1 MNVENILNNNEL
13 KTLFLK
19 SLILGINYG
28 KSDNANYYLENIV
41 KEMSKIPN
49 DNRKINLENK
59 RIYTINLIKS
69 LSKNYN
75 HNQQKINILK
85 YNLNIINNELKKY
98 NNSI

>member
-1 MNVENILNNNEL
+1 MNVETILNNNEL

-49 DNRKINLENK
+49 DNKKINLENK
-59 RIYTINLIKS
+59 KIYTINLIKS

-75 HNQQKINILK
+75 YNQQKINILK
-85 YNLNIINNELKKY
+85 YNLTIINNELKKL
-98 NNSI
+98 